1 MSSQTARA
9 EDVELA
15 NRCATGDRGA
25 QRELFAAYRGRVHGT
40 LYRILGSN
48 RDMEDLVQ
56 DSFLEVF
63 RSLHSFRGDSKLST
77 WISRITT
84 RVAFA
89 YISKR
94 KPAASPLEAVPEPS
108 TDDPS
113 AERHAFARE
122 ATRRLYGVLD
132 RIEAKQRIAFTL
144 HAMMGLPMAEVADI
158 TDSSVVAIKSRVWRA
173 RREVNKRA
181 RKDPLLATFLR
192 GEEPHREGEP

>member
-1 MSSQTARA
+1 MTNQTVRS
-9 EDVELA
+9 DDLELA
-15 NRCATGDRGA
+15 SRCAQGDSRA
-25 QRELFAAYRGRVHGT
+25 QRELFADYRARVHGT

-56 DSFLEVF
+56 DAFFEVF
-63 RSLHSFRGDSKLST
+63 RSLGSFRGDAMLST

-89 YISKR
+89 YISRR
-94 KPAASPLEAVPEPS
+94 KPAVSSLDAVPEQA

-122 ATRRLYGVLD
+122 AARRLYGVLD
-132 RIEAKQRIAFTL
+132 RVEPKQRIAFTL

-158 TDSSVVAIKSRVWRA
+158 TDSSIVAIKSRVWRA
-173 RREVNKRA
+173 RREVNRRA

-192 GEEPHREGEP
+192 GDEPFREEE